1 LEIVF
6 AAIVSLTAVIVTLLS
21 VVTARQQREIA
32 DLWKQVGDLNEVIIS
47 HSTQT
52 IQTAEAIVDAFDAQ
66 NEINSMLI
74 EGFKRG

>member
-1 LEIVF
+1 MEIVF

-52 IQTAEAIVDAFDAQ
+52 IQTAEAIADAFDAQ

-74 EGFKRG
+74 RGFKRG